1 MKNVN
6 LETVKNGK
14 RKLVVFLNGIE
25 LKALAEAEVERKLPR
40 Y

>member
-14 RKLVVFLNGIE
+14 MKLVVFLDGIE
-25 LKALAEAEVERKLPR
+25 LKALVEIEVERKLPR